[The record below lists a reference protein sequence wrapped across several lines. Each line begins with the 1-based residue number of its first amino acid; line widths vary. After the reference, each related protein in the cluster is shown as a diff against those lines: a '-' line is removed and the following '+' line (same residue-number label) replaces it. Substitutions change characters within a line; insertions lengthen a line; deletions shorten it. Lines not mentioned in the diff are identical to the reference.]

1 MEVYA
6 EYKPRPD
13 WIVRVEAKG
22 VTSRNV
28 RRIREVYAGP
38 RSTSP
43 LDYTD
48 VRSLEW
54 DGSLYVRIRKTFG
67 S

>member
-1 MEVYA
+1 M
-6 EYKPRPD
+6 
-13 WIVRVEAKG
+13 G

-28 RRIREVYAGP
+28 RRIREVYSGP
-38 RSTSP
+38 RNAFP

-54 DGSLYVRIRKTFG
+54 DGSLYLRVRKTFG